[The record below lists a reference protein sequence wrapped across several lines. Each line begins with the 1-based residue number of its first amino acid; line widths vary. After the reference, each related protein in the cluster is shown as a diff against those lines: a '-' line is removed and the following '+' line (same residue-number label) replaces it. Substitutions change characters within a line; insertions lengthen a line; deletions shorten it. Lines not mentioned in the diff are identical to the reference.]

1 MPDVVR
7 LRYLGADTVTVAV
20 LGREVEP
27 DCLLDFPG
35 VVVEEQDDCYLIELG
50 NPPETRAWP
59 KSRWRDET
67 TVKKSDEE

>member
-7 LRYLGADTVTVAV
+7 LRYLGTHTVTVAV

-27 DCLLDFPG
+27 DCLLDFAG
-35 VVVEEQDDCYLIELG
+35 KLVDEQDDCYVIESG

-59 KSRWRDET
+59 KTSWRDET
-67 TVKKSDEE
+67 TVAKPDEE